1 MTRFIDISPR
11 ARAEIDGIWHYTL
24 HEHGQAAA
32 DRYIDRLDQSMELAL
47 EFPEIGADYRE
58 VRAGYRML
66 PSGHHLIF
74 YIPRDDG
81 IDVLRVLHE
90 RMDIRS
96 RLMD

>member
-1 MTRFIDISPR
+1 MIRFIDISPR
-11 ARAEIDGIWHYTL
+11 ARVEIDGIWHYTL
-24 HEHGQAAA
+24 HEHGLEAA
-32 DRYIDRLDQSMELAL
+32 DRYIDGLDQSMELAL
-47 EFPEIGADYRE
+47 EFPEIGLDYRE

-81 IDVLRVLHE
+81 IDVMRVLHE